1 MKAFRRVATRVGCLV
16 AAVAGGA
23 LLVVFHR
30 PLFLV
35 AAVLLVYV
43 AIVVAHDDWRAR
55 RDRRAFEARYGAS
68 GRRLILVTSRSP
80 NWQSYIA
87 EHWLPKYADLAVVL
101 DWSERSHW
109 PGGAGAPPEVAL
121 FRRHG
126 GRRDF
131 NPLAIG
137 VPRGGKVRVVRFHQ
151 AFRDFKHGH
160 NDALRVAERELE
172 ALANELRGLTR

>member
-1 MKAFRRVATRVGCLV
+1 MMRFRALVTRLGCGI
-16 AAVAGGA
+16 AAVASGV
-23 LLVVFHR
+23 LLVIFHR

-35 AAVLLVYV
+35 AGILLVYV
-43 AIVVAHDDWRAR
+43 AAVVALDDWRAR

-87 EHWLPKYADLAVVL
+87 EHWLPKYADVAVVL

-109 PGGAGAPPEVAL
+109 PTGAGAPPEVAL

-137 VPRGGKVRVVRFHQ
+137 VPREGKVRVVRFHQ

-160 NDALRVAERELE
+160 DDALRVAERELE
-172 ALANELRGLTR
+172 MLANELRGLTR